1 VRAVQAMSMNP
12 VEPVQVPEL
21 QNYRIEFVRK
31 IVKNLS
37 DMDKSLPDMRTQV
50 LLTGNAQPSASDQVI
65 SVCIFC
71 ARLVLRRSSAQT

>member
-1 VRAVQAMSMNP
+1 M
-12 VEPVQVPEL
+12 
-21 QNYRIEFVRK
+21 RK

-37 DMDKSLPDMRTQV
+37 DIDNSLADMRTQV

-71 ARLVLRRSSAQT
+71 GPRPLSTCTQAKFSSNLIYQHFVKTEAMSCSTRPNSFK